1 MFQWSK
7 FNFTTFWKQ
16 KLKVTAGRSDHDM
29 VLFDPLVH
37 PERKRLQKRKVHLCT
52 EAHIPRSRYGQYLAH
67 AHNHITRAV
76 AAMNSCFASF
86 GVHQAATAWVI
97 RF

>member
-1 MFQWSK
+1 
-7 FNFTTFWKQ
+7 
-16 KLKVTAGRSDHDM
+16 M

-52 EAHIPRSRYGQYLAH
+52 EAHAPTSRYGQYLAH

-76 AAMNSCFASF
+76 AAMDSCFAF
-86 GVHQAATAWVI
+86 VGTHQAATARVI
-97 RF
+97 WL

>member
-7 FNFTTFWKQ
+7 FYYVLEVET
-16 KLKVTAGRSDHDM
+16 GRSDHDM

-52 EAHIPRSRYGQYLAH
+52 EAHAPTSRYDQYLAH

-76 AAMNSCFASF
+76 AAMDSCFAF
-86 GVHQAATAWVI
+86 VGAI
-97 RF
+97 RLPLPG